1 MKKILLTLLGLVMV
15 TSLWADDISLPQAQQ
30 IAAGYFDEASPLQ
43 GGAKR
48 AAAVLQPVY
57 RTEADEIYVFNNP
70 DGNGW
75 VIVAGEDRA
84 RKTIL
89 AYSHTGSFDYE
100 TAPDGAK
107 MLLEQYADG
116 ISKLRKNGLP
126 EVKQSRRAPQGEIK
140 PFVEP
145 LLKTSWHQRAPYNN
159 LVPEGPAGC
168 VATAIT
174 QIMNYWQWP
183 KQGSGQHTNSRSDAH
198 ETRDFS
204 QSIYDWENI
213 LDDYI
218 EGEYNDT
225 QAYAVA
231 LLTADFGT
239 ATDMNYSPYGSGAYS
254 TDAYKALIRYF
265 GYDEASMRYAIRY
278 GFDTGVYSYYDEY
291 PEEWDNLLKQE
302 LSAGRPVYYAGAH
315 HPLAANGHAFVCDG
329 YDKWGYFSFNFG
341 WGGSSSYYTTSSV
354 SGYSYFQE
362 IIAGILPRT
371 KEPFVV
377 DGLYYSLSDDD
388 GEAQLISSMG
398 TNYTGDITI
407 PASISHGGKDY
418 RVTSIS
424 QFALAYKDDITSI
437 NFESPYIKEIPSQ
450 MFGKFSQLKS
460 VTLND
465 NIETIGESAFYNCP
479 KLEQVNMGNGVK
491 SIGRYAFRETALKEI
506 TLSSHLETIGN
517 GAFAYNTSLKAV
529 HFNDQLK
536 SIGIGAFAGDVE
548 LEDINLESLVNLT
561 TIPEYAFNDCNALV
575 LLELPASIKYIGE
588 RAFSDCDKLS
598 GVYFDDKASG
608 FILDQYAFNG
618 RGAYFKGLERA
629 AEIRSYAVRVDMT
642 TFVVQPTCK
651 YGVQAIA
658 GNIDQL
664 ILPKEL
670 QTFNVLSWGGVQ
682 SYEVEAGNA
691 HYSSRSGALYD
702 KAGKTLM
709 AYPSSSETWMKIPAG
724 VETIAEDA
732 LQHAST
738 THLTLPASL
747 KHFDGAF
754 KNMGIQDV
762 TCQAT
767 TPPVISENTFG
778 VGFFAYGGKKLYVP
792 YGTKALYQQAEVWK
806 NFVIEDDAVAV
817 QGKYCYKIAP
827 TYDGT
832 TYYAI
837 LDGRNAEVA
846 FDGNANDIPESIQV
860 GEKTYPVQEIYSYA
874 FRGDLQLRSITLPAS
889 VGYIYQNAFLECS
902 NLQTINLGKG
912 VYDIGYNPYSNED
925 IPFRGCPSLC
935 TINVDDQNERFYS
948 IDGVLFAKEYQW
960 EQTRKLL
967 YCPPMQLYNGRA
979 AARKTY
985 TIPDGTLR
993 LGRKAFCNTLK
1004 HVVIPASIEEFA
1016 SYDEA
1021 FILCTKLQT
1030 VTNLATTPQNSTD
1043 IFNGDIHWAYEHTP
1057 CVLQVPQGSKAAYE
1071 SQWPWN
1077 LFKKIVE
1084 INPANFNPEG
1094 GANDD
1099 PDPDDTSD
1107 GTYTSL
1113 IILFKDQTTQ
1123 TFELEDMPVITVEGL
1138 DLKVA
1143 TNNAD
1148 VTIPL
1153 KDIVRYY
1160 FKVNS
1165 ITGIDEVNTDQ
1176 ESLDYKNGILVMH
1189 GLKAGSVVSIYS
1201 LDGKLQQSITVPR
1214 DGFYRRS
1221 LASLQSGVY
1230 IVKANSLSYKIMKR

>member
-1 MKKILLTLLGLVMV
+1 MTTMKRNLLLLLYLLMPFIVM
-15 TSLWADDISLPQAQQ
+15 AEDISEEQAKL
-30 IAAGYFDEASPLQ
+30 IAADFLGQSSVDGSR
-43 GGAKR
+43 R
-48 AAAVLQPVY
+48 AAADMQLSY
-57 RTEADEIYVFNNP
+57 KTEAAELYVFNKA
-70 DGNGW
+70 GGGW

-126 EVKQSRRAPQGEIK
+126 EVKHSRRAPQGEIK
-140 PFVEP
+140 PYVEP
-145 LLKTSWHQRAPYNN
+145 LIKTSWYQIAPYNN
-159 LVPEGPAGC
+159 LTPLDDGVPSLTGC
-168 VATAIT
+168 VATAMA

-183 KQGSGQHTNSRSDAH
+183 KQGNGQHTNTRSNTH

-204 QSIYDWENI
+204 QSVYDWDNM
-213 LDDYI
+213 LDSYI
-218 EGEYNDT
+218 DGEYNDT
-225 QAYAVA
+225 QANAVA
-231 LLTADFGT
+231 RLMADIGT
-239 ATDMNYSPYGSGAYS
+239 ASNMGYTCGSSAAYS
-254 TDAYKALIRYF
+254 VDAFMALPRYF
-265 GYDEASMRYAIRY
+265 GYDEENMCI
-278 GFDTGVYSYYDEY
+278 VYRVDYQSD
-291 PEEWDNLLKQE
+291 WDDLLREE
-302 LSAGRPVYYAGAH
+302 LSAGRPMYYTGMDR
-315 HPLAANGHAFVCDG
+315 GGESHAFICDG
-329 YDKWGYFSFNFG
+329 YESLDYFHFNMG
-341 WGGSSSYYTTSSV
+341 WGGQSNNYYLTSSV
-354 SGYSYFQE
+354 AGYDGLHS
-362 IIAGILPRT
+362 IIKGIQPST
-371 KEPFVV
+371 KEIVKIN
-377 DGLYYSLSDDD
+377 GLYYLLQNDYEALLVSSR
-388 GEAQLISSMG
+388 GEDYA
-398 TNYTGDITI
+398 GDITI
-407 PASISHGGKDY
+407 PATVAYGGKTY
-418 RVTSIS
+418 QVSGMSRY
-424 QFALAYKDDITSI
+424 ALAGGTNSSGYNVNPNITSLTI
-437 NFESPYIKEIPSQ
+437 ESPTIKEIPEK
-450 MFGKFSQLKS
+450 MFAGFEQLQS
-460 VTLND
+460 VTLGDGVVKIGAQAFYTCPELKTVKLNNTLEEIGNYAFLSCRKLED
-465 NIETIGESAFYNCP
+465 LDLGGSVKTIGE
-479 KLEQVNMGNGVK
+479 
-491 SIGRYAFRETALKEI
+491 YAF
-506 TLSSHLETIGN
+506 
-517 GAFAYNTSLKAV
+517 
-529 HFNDQLK
+529 
-536 SIGIGAFAGDVE
+536 
-548 LEDINLESLVNLT
+548 EDCESL
-561 TIPEYAFNDCNALV
+561 D

-588 RAFSDCDKLS
+588 WAFSDCDKLS
-598 GVYFDDKASG
+598 GVYFDDNVRD
-608 FILDQYAFNG
+608 FILDQYAFSG
-618 RGAYFKGLERA
+618 RKAYFKGLERA

-1030 VTNLATTPQNSTD
+1030 VTNLATTPQNSAD

>member
-1 MKKILLTLLGLVMV
+1 MDRG
-15 TSLWADDISLPQAQQ
+15 
-30 IAAGYFDEASPLQ
+30 AGS
-43 GGAKR
+43 
-48 AAAVLQPVY
+48 
-57 RTEADEIYVFNNP
+57 
-70 DGNGW
+70 
-75 VIVAGEDRA
+75 
-84 RKTIL
+84 
-89 AYSHTGSFDYE
+89 
-100 TAPDGAK
+100 
-107 MLLEQYADG
+107 
-116 ISKLRKNGLP
+116 
-126 EVKQSRRAPQGEIK
+126 
-140 PFVEP
+140 
-145 LLKTSWHQRAPYNN
+145 
-159 LVPEGPAGC
+159 
-168 VATAIT
+168 
-174 QIMNYWQWP
+174 
-183 KQGSGQHTNSRSDAH
+183 
-198 ETRDFS
+198 
-204 QSIYDWENI
+204 
-213 LDDYI
+213 
-218 EGEYNDT
+218 
-225 QAYAVA
+225 
-231 LLTADFGT
+231 
-239 ATDMNYSPYGSGAYS
+239 
-254 TDAYKALIRYF
+254 
-265 GYDEASMRYAIRY
+265 
-278 GFDTGVYSYYDEY
+278 
-291 PEEWDNLLKQE
+291 
-302 LSAGRPVYYAGAH
+302 
-315 HPLAANGHAFVCDG
+315 HAFICDG
-329 YDKWGYFSFNFG
+329 YDKLGYFHFNLG
-341 WGGSSSYYTTSSV
+341 WGGTCDSYYLSSSV
-354 SGYSYFQE
+354 AGYDGYHS
-362 IIAGILPRT
+362 IIKGIQPST
-371 KEPFVV
+371 KEIVKIN
-377 DGLYYSLSDDD
+377 GLYYLLQNDYEALLVSSR
-388 GEAQLISSMG
+388 GEDYA
-398 TNYTGDITI
+398 GDITI
-407 PASISHGGKDY
+407 PATVAYGGKTY
-418 RVTSIS
+418 QVSGMSRY
-424 QFALAYKDDITSI
+424 ALAGGTNSSGYNVNPNITSLTI
-437 NFESPYIKEIPSQ
+437 ESPTIKEIPEK
-450 MFGKFSQLKS
+450 MFAGFEQLQS
-460 VTLND
+460 VTLGDGVVKIGAQAFYTCPELKTVKLNNTLEEIGNYAFLRCRKLED
-465 NIETIGESAFYNCP
+465 LDLGGSVKTIGE
-479 KLEQVNMGNGVK
+479 
-491 SIGRYAFRETALKEI
+491 YAF
-506 TLSSHLETIGN
+506 
-517 GAFAYNTSLKAV
+517 
-529 HFNDQLK
+529 
-536 SIGIGAFAGDVE
+536 
-548 LEDINLESLVNLT
+548 EDCESL
-561 TIPEYAFNDCNALV
+561 D

-709 AYPSSSETWMKIPAG
+709 AYPSGSETWMKIPAG

-754 KNMGIQDV
+754 KNMGGIQDV

-832 TYYAI
+832 SYYAI

-960 EQTRKLL
+960 EQTRKLI

-1030 VTNLATTPQNSTD
+1030 VTNLATTPQNSAD

-1057 CVLQVPQGSKAAYE
+1057 CVLQVPRGSKAAYE

-1153 KDIVRYY
+1153 KDIIRYY

>member
-140 PFVEP
+140 PYVEP
-145 LLKTSWHQRAPYNN
+145 LIKTSWYQIAPYNN
-159 LVPEGPAGC
+159 LTPLDDGVPSLTGC
-168 VATAIT
+168 VATAMA

-183 KQGSGQHTNSRSDAH
+183 KQGNGQHTNTRSNTH

-204 QSIYDWENI
+204 QSVYDWDNM
-213 LDDYI
+213 LDSYI
-218 EGEYNDT
+218 DGEYNDT
-225 QAYAVA
+225 QANAVA
-231 LLTADFGT
+231 RLMADIGT
-239 ATDMNYSPYGSGAYS
+239 ASNMGYSCYRSGAYS
-254 TDAYKALIRYF
+254 LDAFMALPRYF
-265 GYDEASMRYAIRY
+265 GYDEENMCI
-278 GFDTGVYSYYDEY
+278 VYRVDYQSD
-291 PEEWDNLLKQE
+291 WDDLLREE
-302 LSAGRPVYYAGAH
+302 LSAGRPIYYTGMDR
-315 HPLAANGHAFVCDG
+315 GGESHAFICDG
-329 YDKWGYFSFNFG
+329 YESLDYFHFNMG
-341 WGGSSSYYTTSSV
+341 WGGQSNNYYLTSSV
-354 SGYSYFQE
+354 AGYDGLHS
-362 IIAGILPRT
+362 IIKGIQPST
-371 KEPFVV
+371 KEIVKIN
-377 DGLYYSLSDDD
+377 GLYYLLQNDYEALLVSSR
-388 GEAQLISSMG
+388 GEDYA
-398 TNYTGDITI
+398 GDITI
-407 PASISHGGKDY
+407 PATVAYGGKTY
-418 RVTSIS
+418 QVSGMSRY
-424 QFALAYKDDITSI
+424 ALAGGTNSSGYNVNPNITSLTI
-437 NFESPYIKEIPSQ
+437 ESPTIKEIPEK
-450 MFGKFSQLKS
+450 MFAGFEQLQS
-460 VTLND
+460 VTLGDGVVKIGAQAFYTCPELKTVKLNNTLEEIGNYAFLSCRKLED
-465 NIETIGESAFYNCP
+465 LDLGGSVKTIG
-479 KLEQVNMGNGVK
+479 
-491 SIGRYAFRETALKEI
+491 
-506 TLSSHLETIGN
+506 
-517 GAFAYNTSLKAV
+517 
-529 HFNDQLK
+529 
-536 SIGIGAFAGDVE
+536 
-548 LEDINLESLVNLT
+548 
-561 TIPEYAFNDCNALV
+561 EYAFNDCDALV
-575 LLELPASIKYIGE
+575 YLELPASIKYIGE
-588 RAFSDCDKLS
+588 WAFSDCDKLS
-598 GVYFDDKASG
+598 GVYFDDNARD
-608 FILDQYAFNG
+608 FILDQYAFSG
-618 RGAYFKGLERA
+618 RKAYFKGLERA

-709 AYPSSSETWMKIPAG
+709 AYPSGSETWMKIPAG

-860 GEKTYPVQEIYSYA
+860 GDKTLAVKEIFLNA

-912 VYDIGYNPYSNED
+912 VYDIGYNPYSDED

-985 TIPDGTLR
+985 TIPDGTLG

-1030 VTNLATTPQNSTD
+1030 VTNLATTPQNSAD

-1071 SQWPWN
+1071 SQWPWSE
-1077 LFKKIVE
+1077 FKKIVE

-1153 KDIVRYY
+1153 KDIIRYY

>member
-48 AAAVLQPVY
+48 APAVLQPVY

-100 TAPDGAK
+100 TAPDGVK

-126 EVKQSRRAPQGEIK
+126 EVKHSRRAPQGEIK
-140 PFVEP
+140 PYVEP
-145 LLKTSWHQRAPYNN
+145 LLKTKWHQRTPFSN

-183 KQGSGQHTNSRSDAH
+183 KQGSGQHTNSRSEAH

-204 QSIYDWENI
+204 QSTYDWENI
-213 LDDYI
+213 LDDYQ
-218 EGEYNDT
+218 EGEYNET

-239 ATDMNYSPYGSGAYS
+239 ATDMRYSPYGSGAYS
-254 TDAYKALIRYF
+254 KDAYKALIRYF

-278 GFDTGVYSYYDEY
+278 GFDAGGFSYYDEY

-315 HPLAANGHAFVCDG
+315 HPLAAEGHAFVCDG
-329 YDKWGYFSFNFG
+329 YDKRGYFCFNFG
-341 WGGSSSYYTTSSV
+341 WGSYSTSYSLSSSV
-354 SGYSYFQE
+354 LGYSYYQE
-362 IIAGILPRT
+362 IITGILPRT
-371 KEPFVV
+371 KEPVVV

-437 NFESPYIKEIPSQ
+437 NIESPYIKEIPSQ
-450 MFGKFSQLKS
+450 MFRDFSQLKS

-465 NIETIGESAFYNCP
+465 NIETIGEYAFYNCP

-491 SIGRYAFRETALKEI
+491 TIGRYAFRETALKEI
-506 TLSSHLETIGN
+506 TLSSHLETIGDF
-517 GAFAYNTSLKAV
+517 AFAYNTSLKAV

-536 SIGIGAFAGDVE
+536 SLGIGAFAGDAE
-548 LEDINLESLVNLT
+548 LEDINLASIINLT
-561 TIPEYAFNDCNALV
+561 TIPEWAFENCESITF
-575 LLELPASIKYIGE
+575 LELPASIKYIGE
-588 RAFSDCDKLS
+588 RAFAGCNKLDI
-598 GVYFDDKASG
+598 VIFDNNARDFVIDQQAFSIRRAS
-608 FILDQYAFNG
+608 FS
-618 RGAYFKGLERA
+618 GLERA
-629 AEIRSYAVRVDMT
+629 AEIRSLAVTLDMP

-651 YGVQAIA
+651 YGVQAIT
-658 GNIDQL
+658 GKIDQL

-670 QTFNVLSWGGVQ
+670 QTFDVSSFNGVQ

-709 AYPSSSETWMKIPAG
+709 AYPSGSETWMKIPAG
-724 VETIAEDA
+724 VETITEGA
-732 LQHAST
+732 LQYAST
-738 THLTLPASL
+738 SHLTLPASL

-754 KNMGIQDV
+754 KNMGSIQDV

-767 TPPVISENTFG
+767 TPPVISENTF
-778 VGFFAYGGKKLYVP
+778 ASTGKKLYVP

-806 NFVIEDDAVAV
+806 NFIIEDDAVAV
-817 QGKYCYKIAP
+817 QGKYCYKIAS

-832 TYYAI
+832 SYYAI
-837 LDGRNAEVA
+837 LDGRNAEVV

-860 GEKTYPVQEIYSYA
+860 GDKTLSVKEINSYA

-889 VGYIYQNAFLECS
+889 VGYIYQDAFLECS

-912 VYDIGYNPYSNED
+912 VYDIGYNPYSDED

-960 EQTRKLL
+960 KPARKLI

-979 AARKTY
+979 AARKSY
-985 TIPDGTLR
+985 TIPDGTLS

-1016 SYDEA
+1016 SYDDA

-1030 VTNLATTPQNSTD
+1030 VTNLATTPQNSTS
-1043 IFNGDIHWAYEHTP
+1043 IFNDNIHWAYEHTP

-1071 SQWPWN
+1071 SQWPWSE
-1077 LFKKIVE
+1077 FKKIVE

-1176 ESLDYKNGILVMH
+1176 ESLDYKNGILVMR

>member
-48 AAAVLQPVY
+48 APAVLQPVY

-100 TAPDGAK
+100 TAPDGVK

-126 EVKQSRRAPQGEIK
+126 EVKHSRRAPQGEIK
-140 PFVEP
+140 PYVEP
-145 LLKTSWHQRAPYNN
+145 LIKTSWNQIAPYNN
-159 LVPEGPAGC
+159 LTPLDDGVPSLTGC
-168 VATAIT
+168 VATAMA

-183 KQGSGQHTNSRSDAH
+183 KQGSGQHTNTRSNAH

-204 QSIYDWENI
+204 QSVYDWDNM
-213 LDDYI
+213 LGAYI
-218 EGEYNDT
+218 EGDYNDT
-225 QAYAVA
+225 QANAVA
-231 LLTADFGT
+231 CLMADIGT
-239 ATDMNYSPYGSGAYS
+239 ASNMGYTCGSSAAYS
-254 TDAYKALIRYF
+254 VDAFMALPRYF
-265 GYDEASMRYAIRY
+265 GYDEEKMCFANRLDYNQS
-278 GFDTGVYSYYDEY
+278 
-291 PEEWDNLLKQE
+291 EWDDLLREE
-302 LSAGRPVYYAGAH
+302 LSAGRPMYYTGMDR
-315 HPLAANGHAFVCDG
+315 GGGSHAFICDG
-329 YDKWGYFSFNFG
+329 YESLDYFHFNMG
-341 WGGSSSYYTTSSV
+341 WGGQSDNYYLSSSV
-354 SGYSYFQE
+354 AGYDGLHS
-362 IIAGILPRT
+362 IIKGIQPST
-371 KEPFVV
+371 KEIVKIN
-377 DGLYYSLSDDD
+377 GLYYLLQNDHEALLVSSR
-388 GEAQLISSMG
+388 GEDYA
-398 TNYTGDITI
+398 GDITI
-407 PASISHGGKDY
+407 PATVAYGGKTY
-418 RVTSIS
+418 QVSGMSRY
-424 QFALAYKDDITSI
+424 ALAGGTNSSGYNVNPNITSLTI
-437 NFESPYIKEIPSQ
+437 EAPTIKEIPEK
-450 MFGKFSQLKS
+450 MFAGFEQLQS
-460 VTLND
+460 VTLGDGVVKIGAQAFYTCPELKTVKLNNTLEEIGNYAFLRCRKLED
-465 NIETIGESAFYNCP
+465 LDLGGSVKTIG
-479 KLEQVNMGNGVK
+479 
-491 SIGRYAFRETALKEI
+491 
-506 TLSSHLETIGN
+506 
-517 GAFAYNTSLKAV
+517 
-529 HFNDQLK
+529 
-536 SIGIGAFAGDVE
+536 
-548 LEDINLESLVNLT
+548 
-561 TIPEYAFNDCNALV
+561 EYAFNDCDALV
-575 LLELPASIKYIGE
+575 YLDIPASIKYIGE
-588 RAFSDCDKLS
+588 WAFSECDKLY
-598 GVYFDDKASG
+598 GVYFDQKASG
-608 FILDQYAFNG
+608 FILDKYAFNG
-618 RGAYFKGLERA
+618 RNAYFKGLEGA
-629 AEIRSYAVRVDMT
+629 AEIRSLAVDINT
-642 TFVVQPTCK
+642 NTFVVQPTCK
-651 YGVQAIA
+651 YAPDAIS
-658 GNIDQL
+658 GTIDQL

-670 QTFNVLSWGGVQ
+670 QTFDVSSFNGVQ

-709 AYPSSSETWMKIPAG
+709 AYPSSSETWMKIPAS
-724 VETIAEDA
+724 VETIAEGA
-732 LQHAST
+732 LQYAST
-738 THLTLPASL
+738 SHLILPASL

-754 KNMGIQDV
+754 KNMGGIQDV

-806 NFVIEDDAVAV
+806 NFIIEDDAVAV
-817 QGKYCYKIAP
+817 QGKYCYQIS
-827 TYDGT
+827 TYDDIN
-832 TYYAI
+832 YYAQ
-837 LDGRNAEVA
+837 LAGRNAEVA

-860 GEKTYPVQEIYSYA
+860 GDKTLTVKEIFLNA

-889 VGYIYQNAFLECS
+889 IQSLHSNAFLECS
-902 NLQTINLGKG
+902 NLQTINVGKG
-912 VYDIGYNPYSNED
+912 VSSTDLGSYADDY
-925 IPFRGCPSLC
+925 IPFEGCTSLC
-935 TINVDDQNERFYS
+935 TINVDSQNKYFYS
-948 IDGVLFAKEYQW
+948 IDGVLFAREFHFD
-960 EQTRKLL
+960 QTRALI

-979 AARKTY
+979 AARKSY
-985 TIPDGTLR
+985 TIPDGTLKLAR
-993 LGRKAFCNTLK
+993 GAFCNTLK
-1004 HVVIPASIEEFA
+1004 HVVIPASIAEFEY
-1016 SYDEA
+1016 YDDA
-1021 FILCTKLQT
+1021 FKLCTKLQT
-1030 VTNLATTPQNSTD
+1030 VTNLAATPQPCHNS
-1043 IFNGDIHWAYEHTP
+1043 IFNDNIHWAYEHTP

-1077 LFKKIVE
+1077 QFKKIVE

-1153 KDIVRYY
+1153 KDIIRYY

-1176 ESLDYKNGILVMH
+1176 ESLDYKNGILVMR

-1214 DGFYRRS
+1214 DGFYRCS
-1221 LASLQSGVY
+1221 LASLQHGVY

>member
-1 MKKILLTLLGLVMV
+1 MKRNLLLLLYLLMPFIVM
-15 TSLWADDISLPQAQQ
+15 AEDISEEQAKL
-30 IAAGYFDEASPLQ
+30 IAADFLGQSSVDGSR
-43 GGAKR
+43 R
-48 AAAVLQPVY
+48 AAADMQLSY
-57 RTEADEIYVFNNP
+57 KTEAAELYVFNKA
-70 DGNGW
+70 GGGW

-100 TAPDGAK
+100 TAPDGVK

-145 LLKTSWHQRAPYNN
+145 LIKTSWNQIAPYNN
-159 LVPEGPAGC
+159 LTPLDDGVPSVTGC
-168 VATAIT
+168 VATAMA

-183 KQGSGQHTNSRSDAH
+183 KQGNGQHTNTRSNTH

-204 QSIYDWENI
+204 QSVYDWDNM
-213 LDDYI
+213 LGAYI
-218 EGEYNDT
+218 DGEYNDT
-225 QAYAVA
+225 QANAVA
-231 LLTADFGT
+231 RLMADIGT
-239 ATDMNYSPYGSGAYS
+239 ASNMGYSWYQSGAYS
-254 TDAYKALIRYF
+254 IDAFMALPRYF
-265 GYDEASMRYAIRY
+265 GYDEEKMCI
-278 GFDTGVYSYYDEY
+278 VYRVDYQSD
-291 PEEWDNLLKQE
+291 WDDLLREE
-302 LSAGRPVYYAGAH
+302 LSAGRPMYYTGMDR
-315 HPLAANGHAFVCDG
+315 GGGSHAFICDG
-329 YDKWGYFSFNFG
+329 YESLDYFHFNMG
-341 WGGSSSYYTTSSV
+341 WGGQSNNYYLTSSV
-354 SGYSYFQE
+354 AGYDGLHS
-362 IIAGILPRT
+362 IIKGIQPST
-371 KEPFVV
+371 KEIVKIN
-377 DGLYYSLSDDD
+377 GLYYLLQNDHEALLVSSR
-388 GEAQLISSMG
+388 GEDYA
-398 TNYTGDITI
+398 GDITI
-407 PASISHGGKDY
+407 PATVAYGGKEY
-418 RVTSIS
+418 QVSGMSRY
-424 QFALAYKDDITSI
+424 ALAGGTNSSGYNVNPNITSLTI
-437 NFESPYIKEIPSQ
+437 ESPTIKEIPEK
-450 MFGKFSQLKS
+450 MFAGFEQLQS
-460 VTLND
+460 VTLGDGVVKIGAQAFYTCPELKTVKLNNTLEEIGNYAFLRCRKLENLD
-465 NIETIGESAFYNCP
+465 LGGSVKTIGE
-479 KLEQVNMGNGVK
+479 
-491 SIGRYAFRETALKEI
+491 YAF
-506 TLSSHLETIGN
+506 
-517 GAFAYNTSLKAV
+517 
-529 HFNDQLK
+529 
-536 SIGIGAFAGDVE
+536 
-548 LEDINLESLVNLT
+548 EDCESL
-561 TIPEYAFNDCNALV
+561 D

-598 GVYFDDKASG
+598 GVYFDDNARD

-709 AYPSSSETWMKIPAG
+709 AYPSGSETWMKIPAG

-1030 VTNLATTPQNSTD
+1030 VTNLATTPQNSAD

-1153 KDIVRYY
+1153 KDIIRYY

>member
-1 MKKILLTLLGLVMV
+1 MKKILLTLLGLVIV

-48 AAAVLQPVY
+48 APAVLQPVY

-100 TAPDGAK
+100 TAPDGVK

-126 EVKQSRRAPQGEIK
+126 EVKHSRRAPQGEIK
-140 PFVEP
+140 PYVEP
-145 LLKTSWHQRAPYNN
+145 LIKTSWNQIAPYNN
-159 LVPEGPAGC
+159 LTPLDDGVPSLTGC
-168 VATAIT
+168 VATAMA

-183 KQGSGQHTNSRSDAH
+183 KQGNGQHTNTRSNAH

-204 QSIYDWENI
+204 QSVYDWDNMLEVYG
-213 LDDYI
+213 D
-218 EGEYNDT
+218 YNDT
-225 QAYAVA
+225 QANAVA
-231 LLTADFGT
+231 RLMADIGT
-239 ATDMNYSPYGSGAYS
+239 ASNAYYNQYATSAYS
-254 TDAYKALIRYF
+254 MDAFMALPRYF
-265 GYDEASMRYAIRY
+265 GYDEEKICIVNQKGYES
-278 GFDTGVYSYYDEY
+278 D
-291 PEEWDNLLKQE
+291 WDNLLREE
-302 LSAGRPVYYAGAH
+302 LSAGRPIYYTGTDRRYVS
-315 HPLAANGHAFVCDG
+315 HAFICDG
-329 YDKWGYFSFNFG
+329 YDNLGYFHFNMG
-341 WGGSSSYYTTSSV
+341 WGGMSNNYYLTSSV
-354 SGYSYFQE
+354 AGYNIFYNE
-362 IIAGILPRT
+362 IIKGIQPST
-371 KEPFVV
+371 KEIVKIN
-377 DGLYYSLSDDD
+377 GLYYLLQNDHEVLLVSSK
-388 GEAQLISSMG
+388 GEDYA
-398 TNYTGDITI
+398 GDITI
-407 PASISHGGKDY
+407 PATVAYGGKDY
-418 RVTSIS
+418 QVSGMSRY
-424 QFALAYKDDITSI
+424 ALAGGTNSSGFNVNPNITSLTI
-437 NFESPYIKEIPSQ
+437 ESPAIKEIPEK
-450 MFGKFSQLKS
+450 MFAGCEQLQS
-460 VTLND
+460 VTLGDGVAKIGAQAFYTCPELKTVKLNNTLEEIGNLAFYRCHKLED
-465 NIETIGESAFYNCP
+465 LDLGGSVKTIGE
-479 KLEQVNMGNGVK
+479 
-491 SIGRYAFRETALKEI
+491 YAFENCKSLALLHI
-506 TLSSHLETIGN
+506 
-517 GAFAYNTSLKAV
+517 
-529 HFNDQLK
+529 
-536 SIGIGAFAGDVE
+536 
-548 LEDINLESLVNLT
+548 
-561 TIPEYAFNDCNALV
+561 
-575 LLELPASIKYIGE
+575 PASIKYIGE
-588 RAFSDCDKLS
+588 RAFFDCDKLS

-608 FILDQYAFNG
+608 FILDKYAFNG
-618 RGAYFKGLERA
+618 RGAYFKGLEGA
-629 AEIRSYAVRVDMT
+629 AEIRSLAVDINT
-642 TFVVQPTCK
+642 NTFVVQPTCK
-651 YGVQAIA
+651 YGVQAII
-658 GNIDQL
+658 GKIDQL

-670 QTFNVLSWGGVQ
+670 QTFDVSSFNGVQ

-709 AYPSSSETWMKIPAG
+709 AYPSGSETWMKIPAG
-724 VETIAEDA
+724 VETIAEGA
-732 LQHAST
+732 LQYARTS
-738 THLTLPASL
+738 HLTLPASL

-754 KNMGIQDV
+754 KNMGSIQDV

-767 TPPVISENTFG
+767 TPPVISENTF
-778 VGFFAYGGKKLYVP
+778 ASTGKKLYVP

-806 NFVIEDDAVAV
+806 NFIIEDDAVAV
-817 QGKYCYKIAP
+817 QGKYCYKIS

-832 TYYAI
+832 SYYAI

-860 GEKTYPVQEIYSYA
+860 GDKTLAVKEILLNA
-874 FRGDLQLRSITLPAS
+874 FRGDQQLRSITLPAS
-889 VGYIYQNAFLECS
+889 IESIARDAFLECS

-912 VYDIGYNPYSNED
+912 FNDINYNPHANED
-925 IPFRGCPSLC
+925 MLFRGCTSLC
-935 TINVDDQNERFYS
+935 DINVDSQNETFYS
-948 IDGVLFAKEYQW
+948 IDGVLFATYFQF
-960 EQTRKLL
+960 EQTRKLI

-1004 HVVIPASIEEFA
+1004 HVVIPASIDMF
-1016 SYDEA
+1016 SDIIDYA
-1021 FILCTKLQT
+1021 FELCKKLQT
-1030 VTNLATTPQNSTD
+1030 VTNLATTPQNSAD
-1043 IFNGDIHWAYEHTP
+1043 IFNDNIHWAYEHTP

-1071 SQWPWN
+1071 SQWPWSE
-1077 LFKKIVE
+1077 FKKIVE

-1176 ESLDYKNGILVMH
+1176 ESLDYKNGILVMR

>member
-1 MKKILLTLLGLVMV
+1 MKRNLLLLLYLLMPLVLM
-15 TSLWADDISLPQAQQ
+15 AEDISEEQAKL
-30 IAAGYFDEASPLQ
+30 IAADFLGQSSVDGSR
-43 GGAKR
+43 R
-48 AAAVLQPVY
+48 AAADMQLSY
-57 RTEADEIYVFNNP
+57 KTEAAELYVFNKA
-70 DGNGW
+70 GGGW

-100 TAPDGAK
+100 TAPDGVK

-126 EVKQSRRAPQGEIK
+126 EVKHSRRAPQGEIK

-145 LLKTSWHQRAPYNN
+145 LIKTSWNQIAPYNN
-159 LVPEGPAGC
+159 MTPLDDGVPSVTGC
-168 VATAIT
+168 VATAMA

-183 KQGSGQHTNSRSDAH
+183 KQGNGQHTNTRSNAH
-198 ETRDFS
+198 ESRDFS
-204 QSIYDWENI
+204 QSVYDWDNM
-213 LDDYI
+213 LGAYI
-218 EGEYNDT
+218 DGEYNDT
-225 QAYAVA
+225 QANAVA
-231 LLTADFGT
+231 RLMADIGT
-239 ATDMNYSPYGSGAYS
+239 ASNMGYTCGSSAAYS
-254 TDAYKALIRYF
+254 VDAFMALPRYF
-265 GYDEASMRYAIRY
+265 GYDEENMCI
-278 GFDTGVYSYYDEY
+278 VYRVDYQSD
-291 PEEWDNLLKQE
+291 WDDLLREE
-302 LSAGRPVYYAGAH
+302 LSAGRPMYYTGMDR
-315 HPLAANGHAFVCDG
+315 GGGSHAFICDG
-329 YDKWGYFSFNFG
+329 YESLDYFHFNMG
-341 WGGSSSYYTTSSV
+341 WGGQSNNYYLTSSV
-354 SGYSYFQE
+354 AGYDGLHS
-362 IIAGILPRT
+362 IIKGIQPST
-371 KEPFVV
+371 KEIVKIN
-377 DGLYYSLSDDD
+377 GLYYLLQNDHEALLVSSR
-388 GEAQLISSMG
+388 GEDYA
-398 TNYTGDITI
+398 GDITI
-407 PASISHGGKDY
+407 PATVAYGGKTY
-418 RVTSIS
+418 QVSGMSRY
-424 QFALAYKDDITSI
+424 ALAGGTNSSGYNVNPNITSLTI
-437 NFESPYIKEIPSQ
+437 ETPTIKEIPEK
-450 MFGKFSQLKS
+450 MFAGFEQLQS
-460 VTLND
+460 VTLGDGVAKIGAQAFYTCPELKTVKLNNTLEEIGNYAFLRCRKLED
-465 NIETIGESAFYNCP
+465 LDLGGSVKTIGE
-479 KLEQVNMGNGVK
+479 
-491 SIGRYAFRETALKEI
+491 YAF
-506 TLSSHLETIGN
+506 
-517 GAFAYNTSLKAV
+517 
-529 HFNDQLK
+529 
-536 SIGIGAFAGDVE
+536 
-548 LEDINLESLVNLT
+548 EDCESL
-561 TIPEYAFNDCNALV
+561 D

-608 FILDQYAFNG
+608 FILDQYAFSG
-618 RGAYFKGLERA
+618 RKAYFKGLERA

-709 AYPSSSETWMKIPAG
+709 AYPSGSETWMKIPAG

-817 QGKYCYKIAP
+817 QGKYCYKITP

-832 TYYAI
+832 SYYAI

-1030 VTNLATTPQNSTD
+1030 VTNLATTPQNSAD

-1153 KDIVRYY
+1153 KDIIRYY

>member
-1 MKKILLTLLGLVMV
+1 MTTMKRNLLLLLYLLMPFIIM
-15 TSLWADDISLPQAQQ
+15 AEDISEEQAKL
-30 IAAGYFDEASPLQ
+30 IAADFLGQSSVDGSR
-43 GGAKR
+43 R
-48 AAAVLQPVY
+48 AAADMQLSY
-57 RTEADEIYVFNNP
+57 KTEAAELYVFNKA
-70 DGNGW
+70 GGGW

-126 EVKQSRRAPQGEIK
+126 EVKHSRRAPQGEIK
-140 PFVEP
+140 PYVEP
-145 LLKTSWHQRAPYNN
+145 LIKTSWNQIAPYNN
-159 LVPEGPAGC
+159 LTPLDDGVPSVTGC
-168 VATAIT
+168 VATAMA

-183 KQGSGQHTNSRSDAH
+183 KQGNGQHTNTRSNTH

-204 QSIYDWENI
+204 QSVYDWDNM
-213 LDDYI
+213 LDSYI
-218 EGEYNDT
+218 DGEYNDT
-225 QAYAVA
+225 QANAVA
-231 LLTADFGT
+231 RLMADIGT
-239 ATDMNYSPYGSGAYS
+239 ASNMGYSWSRSGAYS
-254 TDAYKALIRYF
+254 IDACMALPRYF
-265 GYDEASMRYAIRY
+265 GYDEEKMCFANRLDYNQS
-278 GFDTGVYSYYDEY
+278 
-291 PEEWDNLLKQE
+291 EWDDLLREE
-302 LSAGRPVYYAGAH
+302 LSAGRPMYYTGVDRS
-315 HPLAANGHAFVCDG
+315 GESHAFICDG
-329 YDKWGYFSFNFG
+329 YESLDYFHFNMG
-341 WGGSSSYYTTSSV
+341 WGGQSNNYYLSSSV
-354 SGYSYFQE
+354 AGYDGLHS
-362 IIAGILPRT
+362 IIKGIQPST
-371 KEPFVV
+371 KEIVKIN
-377 DGLYYSLSDDD
+377 GLYYLLQNDHEALLVSSR
-388 GEAQLISSMG
+388 GEDYA
-398 TNYTGDITI
+398 GDITI
-407 PASISHGGKDY
+407 PATVAYGGKTY
-418 RVTSIS
+418 QVSGMSRY
-424 QFALAYKDDITSI
+424 ALAGGTNSSGFNVNPNITSLTI
-437 NFESPYIKEIPSQ
+437 ESPAIKEIPEK
-450 MFGKFSQLKS
+450 MFAGFEQLQS
-460 VTLND
+460 VTLGDGVVKIGAQAFYTCPELKTVKLNNTLEEIGNYAFLSCRKLED
-465 NIETIGESAFYNCP
+465 LDLGGSVKTIGE
-479 KLEQVNMGNGVK
+479 
-491 SIGRYAFRETALKEI
+491 YAF
-506 TLSSHLETIGN
+506 
-517 GAFAYNTSLKAV
+517 
-529 HFNDQLK
+529 
-536 SIGIGAFAGDVE
+536 
-548 LEDINLESLVNLT
+548 EDC
-561 TIPEYAFNDCNALV
+561 DALV
-575 LLELPASIKYIGE
+575 YLELPASIKYIGE

-658 GNIDQL
+658 GTIDQL

-709 AYPSSSETWMKIPAG
+709 AYPSGSETWMKIPAG

-754 KNMGIQDV
+754 KNMGSIQDV

-860 GEKTYPVQEIYSYA
+860 GEKTLPVKEIYSHA

-889 VGYIYQNAFLECS
+889 VGYIYQDAFLECS

-912 VYDIGYNPYSNED
+912 VYDIGYNPYSDEG

-1004 HVVIPASIEEFA
+1004 HVVVPASIEEFA

-1030 VTNLATTPQNSTD
+1030 VTNLATTPQNSAD

-1094 GANDD
+1094 GTNDD

-1153 KDIVRYY
+1153 KDIIRYY

>member
-1 MKKILLTLLGLVMV
+1 MTTMKRNLLLLLYLLMPFIIM
-15 TSLWADDISLPQAQQ
+15 AEDISEEQAKL
-30 IAAGYFDEASPLQ
+30 IAADFLGQSSVDGSR
-43 GGAKR
+43 R
-48 AAAVLQPVY
+48 AAADMQLSY
-57 RTEADEIYVFNNP
+57 KTEAAELYVFNKA
-70 DGNGW
+70 GGGW

-100 TAPDGAK
+100 TAPDGVK

-126 EVKQSRRAPQGEIK
+126 EVKHSRRAPQGEIK
-140 PFVEP
+140 PYVEP
-145 LLKTSWHQRAPYNN
+145 LIKTSWNQIAPYNN
-159 LVPEGPAGC
+159 LTPLDDGVPSVTGC
-168 VATAIT
+168 VATAMA

-183 KQGSGQHTNSRSDAH
+183 KQGNGQHTNTRSNAH
-198 ETRDFS
+198 ESRDFS
-204 QSIYDWENI
+204 QSVYDWDNM
-213 LDDYI
+213 LDSYI
-218 EGEYNDT
+218 DGEYNDT
-225 QAYAVA
+225 QANAVA
-231 LLTADFGT
+231 RLMADIGT
-239 ATDMNYSPYGSGAYS
+239 ASNMGYTCGSSAAYS
-254 TDAYKALIRYF
+254 VDAFMALPRYF
-265 GYDEASMRYAIRY
+265 GYDEENMCI
-278 GFDTGVYSYYDEY
+278 VYRVDYQSD
-291 PEEWDNLLKQE
+291 WDDLLREE
-302 LSAGRPVYYAGAH
+302 LSAGRPIYYTGMDR
-315 HPLAANGHAFVCDG
+315 GGGSHAFICDG
-329 YDKWGYFSFNFG
+329 YESLDYFHFNMG
-341 WGGSSSYYTTSSV
+341 WGGQSNNYYLTSSV
-354 SGYSYFQE
+354 AGYDGLHS
-362 IIAGILPRT
+362 IIKGIQPST
-371 KEPFVV
+371 KEIVKIN
-377 DGLYYSLSDDD
+377 GLYYLLQNDYEALLVSSR
-388 GEAQLISSMG
+388 GEDYA
-398 TNYTGDITI
+398 GDITI
-407 PASISHGGKDY
+407 PATIAYGGKTY
-418 RVTSIS
+418 QVSGMSRY
-424 QFALAYKDDITSI
+424 ALAGGTNSSGFNVNPNITSLTI
-437 NFESPYIKEIPSQ
+437 ESPTIKEIPEK
-450 MFGKFSQLKS
+450 MFAGCEQLQS
-460 VTLND
+460 VTLGDGVVKIGAQAFYTCPELKTVKLNNTLEEIGNYAFLSCRKLED
-465 NIETIGESAFYNCP
+465 LDLGGSVKTIGE
-479 KLEQVNMGNGVK
+479 
-491 SIGRYAFRETALKEI
+491 YAF
-506 TLSSHLETIGN
+506 
-517 GAFAYNTSLKAV
+517 
-529 HFNDQLK
+529 
-536 SIGIGAFAGDVE
+536 
-548 LEDINLESLVNLT
+548 EDC
-561 TIPEYAFNDCNALV
+561 DALV
-575 LLELPASIKYIGE
+575 YLELPASIKYIGE

-670 QTFNVLSWGGVQ
+670 QTFDVSSFNGVQ

-709 AYPSSSETWMKIPAG
+709 AYPSGSETWMKIPAG
-724 VETIAEDA
+724 VETITEGA
-732 LQHAST
+732 LQYAST
-738 THLTLPASL
+738 SHLTLPASL

-754 KNMGIQDV
+754 KNMGGIQDV

-889 VGYIYQNAFLECS
+889 VGYIYQDAFLECS

-912 VYDIGYNPYSNED
+912 VYDIGYNPYSDEG

-960 EQTRKLL
+960 EQTRKLI

-1030 VTNLATTPQNSTD
+1030 VTNLATTPQNSAD

-1077 LFKKIVE
+1077 QFKKIVE

-1153 KDIVRYY
+1153 KDIIRYY

>member
-1 MKKILLTLLGLVMV
+1 MKRNLLLLLYLLMPFIVM
-15 TSLWADDISLPQAQQ
+15 AEDISEEQAKL
-30 IAAGYFDEASPLQ
+30 IAVDFLGQSSVDGSR
-43 GGAKR
+43 R
-48 AAAVLQPVY
+48 AAADIQLSY
-57 RTEADEIYVFNNP
+57 KTEAAELYVFNKA
-70 DGNGW
+70 GGGW

-100 TAPDGAK
+100 TAPDGVK

-145 LLKTSWHQRAPYNN
+145 LIKTSWNQIAPYNN
-159 LVPEGPAGC
+159 LTPLDDGVPSVTGC
-168 VATAIT
+168 VATAMA

-183 KQGSGQHTNSRSDAH
+183 KQGNGQHTNTRSNTH

-204 QSIYDWENI
+204 QSVYDWDNM
-213 LDDYI
+213 LDSYI
-218 EGEYNDT
+218 DGEYNDT
-225 QAYAVA
+225 QANAVA
-231 LLTADFGT
+231 RLMADIGT
-239 ATDMNYSPYGSGAYS
+239 ASNMGYSWSQSGAYS
-254 TDAYKALIRYF
+254 IDAFMALPRYF
-265 GYDEASMRYAIRY
+265 GYDEENMCI
-278 GFDTGVYSYYDEY
+278 VYRVDYQSD
-291 PEEWDNLLKQE
+291 WDDLLREE
-302 LSAGRPVYYAGAH
+302 LSAGRPMYYTGMDR
-315 HPLAANGHAFVCDG
+315 GGGSHAFICDG
-329 YDKWGYFSFNFG
+329 YESLDYFHFNMG
-341 WGGSSSYYTTSSV
+341 WGGQSNNYYLTSSV
-354 SGYSYFQE
+354 AGYDGLHS
-362 IIAGILPRT
+362 IIKGIQPST
-371 KEPFVV
+371 KEIVKIN
-377 DGLYYSLSDDD
+377 GLYYLLQNDYEALLVSSR
-388 GEAQLISSMG
+388 GEDYA
-398 TNYTGDITI
+398 GDITI
-407 PASISHGGKDY
+407 PATVAYGGKTY
-418 RVTSIS
+418 QVSGMSRY
-424 QFALAYKDDITSI
+424 ALAGGTNSSGYNVNPNITSLTI
-437 NFESPYIKEIPSQ
+437 ESPTIKEIPEK
-450 MFGKFSQLKS
+450 MFAGFEQLQS
-460 VTLND
+460 VTLGDGVVKIGAQAFYTCPELKTVKLNNTLEEIGNYAFLRCRKLED
-465 NIETIGESAFYNCP
+465 LDLGGSVKTIGE
-479 KLEQVNMGNGVK
+479 
-491 SIGRYAFRETALKEI
+491 YAF
-506 TLSSHLETIGN
+506 
-517 GAFAYNTSLKAV
+517 
-529 HFNDQLK
+529 
-536 SIGIGAFAGDVE
+536 
-548 LEDINLESLVNLT
+548 EDCESL
-561 TIPEYAFNDCNALV
+561 D

-651 YGVQAIA
+651 YGIQAIA

-709 AYPSSSETWMKIPAG
+709 AYPSGSETWMKIPAG

-1030 VTNLATTPQNSTD
+1030 VTNLATTPQNSAD

-1077 LFKKIVE
+1077 QFKKIVE

-1153 KDIVRYY
+1153 KDIIRYY